1 MLIIEPTTVLR
12 SRPNHTPLIYGCLS
26 KMSNRIRPAYPVHF
40 LAISTTSSSS
50 LCTVLSCAGEQ
61 STVTGAF

>member
-1 MLIIEPTTVLR
+1 MLIIEPATILR

-26 KMSNRIRPAYPVHF
+26 KMSNRITPVYLVHP
-40 LAISTTSSSS
+40 LAILTTSSSS